1 MGKGKDIMEIRYRQ
15 ISKEDGFEWY
25 TLLSRVWRA
34 SYALILPEEYFD
46 ARDRSVESRAAEFT
60 EELFAGDRKIAYV
73 AEHDGK
79 IVGLIFGTLDSN
91 YDYFKG
97 SYADLVAIYIY
108 PEYQG
113 MGIGTALKDIFV
125 KWARTKNADRY
136 VVGVLKENHK
146 ARRVYESWGGRLS
159 EHEQDYMIMGRGYP
173 EVFYVF
179 EIEQKLV

>member
-1 MGKGKDIMEIRYRQ
+1 MPVGIHSDVR
-15 ISKEDGFEWY
+15 
-25 TLLSRVWRA
+25 LLCTFG
-34 SYALILPEEYFD
+34 PE
-46 ARDRSVESRAAEFT
+46 SCEFT
-60 EELFAGDRKIAYV
+60 KELFAGDRKIAYV

-108 PEYQG
+108 PEYKG

>member
-1 MGKGKDIMEIRYRQ
+1 
-15 ISKEDGFEWY
+15 
-25 TLLSRVWRA
+25 
-34 SYALILPEEYFD
+34 
-46 ARDRSVESRAAEFT
+46 
-60 EELFAGDRKIAYV
+60 
-73 AEHDGK
+73 
-79 IVGLIFGTLDSN
+79 
-91 YDYFKG
+91 
-97 SYADLVAIYIY
+97 
-108 PEYQG
+108 

>member
-15 ISKEDGFEWY
+15 IRKEDGYEWY
-25 TLLSRVWRA
+25 ALLSRVWRA
-34 SYALILPEEYFD
+34 SYAHILPEEYFD